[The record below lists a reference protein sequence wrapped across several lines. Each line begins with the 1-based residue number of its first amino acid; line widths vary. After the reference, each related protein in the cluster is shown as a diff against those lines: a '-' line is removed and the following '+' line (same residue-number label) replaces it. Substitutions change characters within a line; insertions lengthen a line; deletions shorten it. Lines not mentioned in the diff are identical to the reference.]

1 MIKYMNI
8 LTFDIEEWYLE
19 FLLHGGRAEKYQ
31 EYDKFLNLI
40 LDKLDE
46 RGIKAT
52 FFCVGG
58 MGREFPAVVKKIYDR
73 GHEIGCH
80 SNVHTWL
87 NKMTVEECRQDT
99 KAAVDSLEQC
109 IGRKVLSYRAPA
121 FSIGESNKW
130 AFEILAE
137 NGIERDAS
145 VFPAVRDFGGFPNFS
160 AQKPVLIS
168 YNGITIKEF
177 PVPMISFAGKK
188 VAYSGGGYFRF
199 FPLPFI
205 RKQMEASDYVM
216 TYFHISDLLPE
227 SKGVMTMAEYE
238 AYFKEPGT
246 VSNRYKRFVKANLG
260 KKGALDKLM
269 RLIDDM
275 DFMSLDDV
283 DGSTD
288 WAKSDFVLR

>member
-1 MIKYMNI
+1 MNI

-31 EYDKFLNLI
+31 EYDKYLNLI

-73 GHEIGCH
+73 GHEIGSH
-80 SNVHTWL
+80 SNIHTWL
-87 NKMTVEECRQDT
+87 NKMTPDECREDT
-99 KAAVDSLEQC
+99 KVAVDSLQQC
-109 IGRKVLSYRAPA
+109 IGDKILSYRAPA

-137 NGIERDAS
+137 NGIERDSS
-145 VFPAVRDFGGFPNFS
+145 VFPAARDFGGFANFGC
-160 AQKPVLIS
+160 QKPCVVS
-168 YNGITIKEF
+168 YNGIQIKEF
-177 PVPMISFAGKK
+177 PIPMVNFAGKQ

-199 FPLPFI
+199 FPLWFI
-205 RKQMEASDYVM
+205 KNQMAKSDYAM

-227 SKGVMTMAEYE
+227 VEGVKSKDAYE
-238 AYFKEPGT
+238 AYFKEKGT
-246 VSNRYKRFVKANLG
+246 LVNRYKRYVKSNLG
-260 KKGALDKLM
+260 KQSAFNKMMK
-269 RLIDDM
+269 LIDDM
-275 DFMSLDDV
+275 DFINLSEAV
-283 DGSTD
+283 SKVE
-288 WAKSDFVLR
+288 WADNKITL

>member
-1 MIKYMNI
+1 MNI

-31 EYDKFLNLI
+31 EYDNFLNLI

-52 FFCVGG
+52 FFCVGK
-58 MGREFPAVVKKIYDR
+58 MGREFPAVVKKIAEK

-145 VFPAVRDFGGFPNFS
+145 VFPAVRDFGGFANFGC
-160 AQKPVLIS
+160 QKPCIVS
-168 YNGITIKEF
+168 YNGIQIKEF
-177 PVPMISFAGKK
+177 PIPMVNFAGKQ

-199 FPLPFI
+199 FPLWFI
-205 RKQMEASDYVM
+205 NNQISKSDYAM

-227 SKGVMTMAEYE
+227 TKGVMSKEAFE
-238 AYFKEPGT
+238 AYFKGKGT
-246 VSNRYKRFVKANLG
+246 FVNRYKRYVKSNLG
-260 KKGALDKLM
+260 KQNAFSKMMK
-269 RLIDDM
+269 LIDDM
-275 DFMSLDDV
+275 DFINLSEADSKV
-283 DGSTD
+283 E
-288 WAKSDFVLR
+288 WADNKITL